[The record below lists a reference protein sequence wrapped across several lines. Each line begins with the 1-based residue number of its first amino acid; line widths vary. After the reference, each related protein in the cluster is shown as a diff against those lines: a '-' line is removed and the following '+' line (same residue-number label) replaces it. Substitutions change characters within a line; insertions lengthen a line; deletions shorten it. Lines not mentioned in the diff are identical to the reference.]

1 MDYSIARAAWIG
13 DYPDPNTFLDMFI
26 SGGGNNQT
34 GWSSPEY
41 DRLIALAASQTNQ
54 QQRYRTFQQAEAIL
68 MDESPIIPIYTY
80 TRVLLKHPQLQGW
93 HANILDQHP
102 YKHVYLQ
109 EPK

>member
-1 MDYSIARAAWIG
+1 MRLSLENCG
-13 DYPDPNTFLDMFI
+13 FLSF
-26 SGGGNNQT
+26 
-34 GWSSPEY
+34 
-41 DRLIALAASQTNQ
+41 LIVGVWTWFGKPATPAKTAKPAKPASQTNQ

-93 HANILDQHP
+93 HPNILDQHP